1 MSTEDKDKNPIDEYL
16 ELIERAK
23 NTPVTPARPPRPT
36 QSSRPTTARDPS
48 FSRPALARLVQPSNP
63 QDPNYNQRVSPV
75 EGFLNK
81 IFAGAAG
88 TSNVLNKVIN
98 EGAPTSMT
106 GAFGPDRRANMEQAR
121 QAYREQGVAAIPEAG
136 FSPEQE
142 YWKAGAAAA
151 WNSDYTNPNLVW
163 GSDVINNYFTSRGKE
178 ALNRE
183 DASFGERAGLFAGGL
198 AIDILGD
205 PITYVPGGILVS
217 GVRGAIRGAQAAK
230 GAAKVPAAVK
240 GVYSGAQGTA
250 YKVGK
255 FSGRP
260 KPVGLR
266 QWAELRQ
273 YDSVA
278 RVAARQQI
286 PLDDLFK
293 VASGQIAA
301 EALAKSVNTF
311 TSGTK
316 RATNYTAQDITQIVD
331 DLGQG
336 GGLNAA
342 ERMHYGALTS
352 PTGDRYW
359 AQPRTTSQP
368 MPAGTRAYGA
378 APPKTQQNFNPW
390 ASMSDGVAPPPV
402 GVHNTFGKT
411 SLGALN
417 LPPTATYE
425 DAGASLTNIMR
436 NPDVPQAQKD
446 AAFEAYQEIIETL
459 PSNRRIGDVI
469 ENIIANIPNPA
480 VATKIAEK
488 VAEVPLETPS
498 QQVGQLKT
506 IIDELADADAA
517 VGFQPQLAGLEA
529 PEMAAR
535 SRIFEA
541 FIDSVDSG
549 INDVYTNSERAKY
562 RMLLEPDENLT
573 EILFGTNKAWSGIQ
587 EAYMDR
593 VGGIAEAGADSVYNG
608 IKALAELPIEIPGY
622 TQRARE
628 LVLRTEAAD
637 ATERSTI
644 INNLNRTY
652 EESLVK
658 VGALDDMGRPINVG
672 ETAWQ
677 SIDETG
683 VLPAQAL
690 TAEIPETAT
699 ELGKFVNIFG
709 DIVED
714 PAFDLTKALQGGTGK
729 AIADLD
735 AGIDPAV
742 ASKELRRVLDA
753 GENFATTAN
762 REGLKG
768 ADSIV
773 GRTPTTASKTLKQ
786 AGLKEL
792 VAPNV
797 PRVLDDI
804 YDHVVGFARVP
815 LKKDD
820 WVDSLKRVAATDAAV
835 APRAIKIIKAL
846 GLNNPPFDAAKI
858 QEAYANYIKSFEKLR
873 DMKFPNELGGRI
885 DDTAGVDM
893 FGRIFRE
900 DYAEFGDPLKK
911 QIFYG
916 KAGAVTYAE
925 SGLAKTNVAKTRG
938 TFVKELEA
946 RQTARLERGN
956 TIAELGQA
964 AALGERRK
972 LAGDK
977 PGAPFT
983 SRDKW
988 RYSSLEDVA
997 NDPIRR
1003 RATDGAWITKPE
1015 TLVKVVTEGDVSA
1028 SAANLVENLKLS
1040 RKLDEG
1046 LEQILPG
1053 MKYRQTPALTKVLY
1067 EKTSVRE
1074 MSETSG
1080 RGTTQVIAQTR
1091 AALETQSETISDILR
1106 QAAQRFRTTAKAPKN
1121 TFKDFTRTLQ
1131 GQRGVEVFKY
1141 DQGRSIPDMTVDGK
1155 IVEGSDVDFLR
1166 DFPDMALPS
1175 ENSFAETTEKLAY
1188 VNMEP
1193 VRGALDNVLD
1203 AASIP
1208 EDLKA
1213 NIRPILWNSILDNMS
1228 GLKGGEINVNFN
1240 KVIDDFVDTP
1250 FRTGKSKIA
1259 VEIEAEAGLTETVL
1273 RNAGET
1279 LKKWNEEYGYTAP
1292 PAQTLATSAKTYN
1305 SALYKSL
1312 EASESLDGYIDQVE
1326 KIFAEL
1332 SLNHKNIDPTWLKK
1346 TAEVIARG
1354 TGDTQFDAQ
1363 KSSGEALFDYIKSKT
1378 PQLKGLLT
1386 ESKVREIAQFD
1397 AINKYTLLNGDVIAR
1412 MAEGTNPSKLLTE
1425 TRAVASAQ
1433 IAKIINKTE
1442 AEAVRAASLAGYSAS
1457 IARLGSQ
1464 GATKRV
1470 PGTRWRTYQQNA
1482 VYTAYKAAKSVIDQ
1496 KFAPG
1501 TIENWNATII
1511 ASRDLR
1517 ALLRESGIVETTV
1530 MRPFGGKI
1538 VPRETGDVDFSYTS
1552 WLDVMDASIS
1562 ATPKTGLG
1570 TGLPEDVF
1578 RVALDLHKVNG
1589 LTFPQTVLAESGIMA
1604 MKMAGAGMDE
1614 TTRIAWLYDFIK
1626 YQIGKIPAG
1635 KAYADD
1641 ITADVS
1647 TPTSK
1652 LVAMLAR
1659 SIGSDDVV
1667 KNLNQRHINAGAL
1680 AVAVAERNSS
1690 QISEPIL
1697 RAVENVANNIYATP
1711 GDVNKAL
1718 TRSVDMLRKELAQ
1731 RGYGKGSLESLISL
1745 KSLERVIAEN
1755 VSANTISGARV
1766 GERMARAAET
1776 PATQKQAANAVRS
1789 ETAKSTYEMADNI
1802 TVQDLLGKLHQ
1813 ALKPEATE
1821 TALENVIREIMHMS
1835 DYSIKTTQDLMQFVS
1850 QQPNTMRKPV
1860 VQATPQTPGSPPT
1873 VRALG
1878 LVADRLEYERQPLGD
1893 AYFRLEADGVTGKEL
1908 DEAFAA
1914 FDEVDQRYQAALAA
1928 YEAARDA
1935 GQTGWGKTRPAIGGA
1950 KTETDDR
1957 IGDDIMGKGIEDS
1970 LDPEMP
1976 QNLESF
1982 QNQGA
1987 AAEVQ
1992 LRASVRAGQQD
2003 IATARTGAQ
2012 SITDSVINTTEVRL
2026 EALARKFKKIPADVI
2041 GGLLT
2046 RVAKLKTPESKKAFV
2061 DSLPP
2066 EQQQFMEGFFWSIGH
2081 LFDSNTIART
2091 GLDSKWIDKHLFQT
2105 QLASVGKARLS
2116 PRDRNVVG
2124 WDIETAYNKLIVDVL
2139 EAGPEGGG
2147 TDWLTLFKGL
2157 NQAIYD
2163 STLMPNLAGDFSSR
2177 FGHEAAGMTAD
2188 QAKALKWV
2196 RIQTGEGAG
2205 DLARFLD
2212 ATQYFP
2218 PDMARQMANMQRMF
2232 SVKTQPDSTFGRK
2245 VLNWF
2250 DRVQGSIKSFLTL
2263 WALSHH
2269 IVASM
2274 GEATMNIIAGESNPK
2289 NFAHALRVLAAGGD
2303 ISKNPASWFRH
2314 NKTREMDIFKELGFK
2329 TSDDD
2334 AKDLVKTVIQ
2344 GGDGRG
2350 MKMTPAQIHDF
2361 FESIG
2366 IKMTNNTVEDYTYRN
2381 SQLVRDGNLLRKVV
2395 SPIIAAN
2402 RGLGHFAS
2410 TRDNVFRFQ
2419 HAMGIL
2425 RGTNPRSPKVFRTPD
2440 DAKDYIQREI
2450 FEWHPTAQSLAPF
2463 ERAFQR
2469 RAFLFYTWQRVALNR
2484 IMEATIDDP
2493 YRLGII
2499 PKAIQ
2504 SASAA
2509 MGGDPQAPGNP
2520 MPNDPRLPAFAQE
2533 HILGPAWYDQYGEVQ
2548 SIAMNS
2554 PQLDLFQTF
2563 FGGFGIDQT
2572 MTAQENIRY
2581 NLTEIPKLI
2590 VPQLSP
2596 VFKLGIEGSTGTA
2609 ISSGGPGPEITD
2621 WGQRISD
2628 TLGFS
2633 RQSIVTGIT
2642 PLSERGLFAPRD
2654 YNANSFGGLEPAEIE
2669 WLRQRTTFNLLT
2681 GLKWDQKSR
2690 FWRSAQIEQQERYA
2704 RFQRNLLNQQR
2715 EEQQ

>member
-16 ELIERAK
+16 ELIERVK
-23 NTPVTPARPPRPT
+23 NTPAQPVVPSQTPRPT
-36 QSSRPTTARDPS
+36 QPARPQQPQRDPS
-48 FSRPALARLVQPSNP
+48 FSRPALARLVQPSNS

-106 GAFGPDRRANMEQAR
+106 GAFGPNRRANMEQAR
-121 QAYREQGVAAIPEAG
+121 QAYREQGLAAIPEPE

-230 GAAKVPAAVK
+230 GAAKVPAAAK

-301 EALAKSVNTF
+301 ETLAKSVNTF

-331 DLGQG
+331 DLGRG
-336 GGLNAA
+336 GGLGAA

-352 PTGDRYW
+352 PTGERYW

-368 MPAGTRAYGA
+368 TPAGTRAYGA
-378 APPKTQQNFNPW
+378 APPRTQQNFNPW
-390 ASMSDGVAPPPV
+390 SSMSDGVAPPPA
-402 GVHNTFGKT
+402 GVHNTFGKST
-411 SLGALN
+411 LGALN

-446 AAFEAYQEIIETL
+446 AAFEAYQEIVETL

-488 VAEVPLETPS
+488 VAEAPLETPS

-529 PEMAAR
+529 PEMMTR

-628 LVLRTEAAD
+628 IVLRAEAAD
-637 ATERSTI
+637 TTERATI

-658 VGALDDMGRPINVG
+658 VGALDDMGRPFNLN
-672 ETAWQ
+672 EYAWRDVADMGGIAP
-677 SIDETG
+677 SRI
-683 VLPAQAL
+683 PAS
-690 TAEIPETAT
+690 EIPETAT
-699 ELGKFVNIFG
+699 EFGKFVNIFG

-773 GRTPTTASKTLKQ
+773 GRTLNTRRSA
-786 AGLKEL
+786 AAYNDGLKEL

-835 APRAIKIIKAL
+835 APRAIKLIKTL
-846 GLNNPPFDAAKI
+846 GLNNPPFDAAKL
-858 QEAYANYIKSFEKLR
+858 QEAYAKYIKSFENLR
-873 DMKFPNELGGRI
+873 DMKFPDELGGGI

-893 FGRIFRE
+893 FGRVFRE
-900 DYAEFGDPLKK
+900 DYAEFGDPLQRKIIYEEGTPK
-911 QIFYG
+911 
-916 KAGAVTYAE
+916 TYAE
-925 SGLAKTNVAKTRG
+925 SSERQRKGWQQLNDGTWIPPRPKRE
-938 TFVKELEA
+938 TFVKALETRQAA
-946 RQTARLERGN
+946 RIEKGD
-956 TIAELGQA
+956 IVAELGQA
-964 AALGERRK
+964 AALRERAQ
-972 LAGDK
+972 LA
-977 PGAPFT
+977 AQA
-983 SRDKW
+983 
-988 RYSSLEDVA
+988 SLIA
-997 NDPIRR
+997 SDPIRR
-1003 RATDGAWITKPE
+1003 RVTDGSWITKPE
-1015 TLVKVVTEGDVSA
+1015 TLVKVVTEGDISA

-1053 MKYRQTPALTKVLY
+1053 MKYRQTPAQPKLVY
-1067 EKTSVRE
+1067 EETSVRKL
-1074 MSETSG
+1074 SETSG
-1080 RGTTQVIAQTR
+1080 RGTPQVIAQTR
-1091 AALETQSETISDILR
+1091 AALETQSETISDILQ

-1141 DQGRSIPDMTVDGK
+1141 DGGSGTPDKIVNGK
-1155 IVEGSDVDFLR
+1155 IVEGSDVDFLGQN
-1166 DFPDMALPS
+1166 FPDTALP
-1175 ENSFAETTEKLAY
+1175 FAATEKLAY

-1203 AASIP
+1203 AAGIP

-1213 NIRPILWNSILDNMS
+1213 NIRPILWNGILDNMS
-1228 GLKGGEINVNFN
+1228 GLKGGEISVNFN

-1250 FRTGKSKIA
+1250 FRTGNSKVA
-1259 VEIEAEAGLTETVL
+1259 VEIETETGLTETVL
-1273 RNAGET
+1273 RNAGEA
-1279 LKKWNEEYGYTAP
+1279 LKGWNKDYGYTP
-1292 PAQTLATSAKTYN
+1292 PPTQTLTSSAKTYN
-1305 SALYKSL
+1305 SGLYKSL

-1412 MAEGTNPSKLLTE
+1412 MAQSTNPSRLLTE

-1442 AEAVRAASLAGYSAS
+1442 AEAVRAASLAGYRAS
-1457 IARLGSQ
+1457 IARLGAQ

-1496 KFAPG
+1496 KFAAG

-1538 VPRETGDVDFSYTS
+1538 TPKETGDVDFSYTS

-1562 ATPKTGLG
+1562 ATPKTGVG

-1578 RVALDLHKVNG
+1578 RVALDIHKVDG

-1614 TTRIAWLYDFIK
+1614 TTRIAWLYDFMK

-1635 KAYADD
+1635 KAYAAA

-1667 KNLNQRHINAGAL
+1667 KNLNQRHVNAGAL

-1690 QISEPIL
+1690 EISDPIL

-1718 TRSVDMLRKELAQ
+1718 TRSVDMLRKELTK

-1745 KSLERVIAEN
+1745 KSLERVIADN

-1776 PATQKQAANAVRS
+1776 PATQKQAANVVRS
-1789 ETAKSTYEMADNI
+1789 ETAKNTYEMADNI

-1860 VQATPQTPGSPPT
+1860 VQATPRTPGMPPSP
-1873 VRALG
+1873 RDLG
-1878 LVADRLEYERQPLGD
+1878 RMVEGLREESDDLFRIYYDLETS
-1893 AYFRLEADGVTGKEL
+1893 GVTGKAL
-1908 DEAFAA
+1908 SDADAA
-1914 FDEVDQRYQAALAA
+1914 FQAKDTEYRKAREA
-1928 YEAARDA
+1928 YESMVARR
-1935 GQTGWGKTRPAIGGA
+1935 GIPSVLKEPGA
-1950 KTETDDR
+1950 TATDDR

-1987 AAEVQ
+1987 VAEVQ
-1992 LRASVRAGQQD
+1992 LRSSIRAGQQD

-2026 EALARKFKKIPADVI
+2026 EALARKFKNIPADVI
-2041 GGLLT
+2041 GGLLL
-2046 RVAKLKTPESKKAFV
+2046 RVAKLKTPESKKAFI

-2188 QAKALKWV
+2188 QAKALGWV

-2425 RGTNPRSPKVFRTPD
+2425 RGTNPRSPKVFRTLD

-2493 YRLGII
+2493 YRIGII

-2504 SASAA
+2504 NLSAA
-2509 MGGDPQAPGNP
+2509 MGGDPQSPGNP

-2609 ISSGGPGPEITD
+2609 ISPGGPGPEITD

-2642 PLSERGLFAPRD
+2642 PLSERGFFAPRD

-2690 FWRSAQIEQQERYA
+2690 FWRSAQMEQQERYA
-2704 RFQRNLLNQQR
+2704 RFQRNLLNQQQ

>member
-1 MSTEDKDKNPIDEYL
+1 MSTENEDKNPVDEYL
-16 ELIERAK
+16 ELIERVK
-23 NTPVTPARPPRPT
+23 NTPATPAQPRQTQPT
-36 QSSRPTTARDPS
+36 LPGGRLTQPTPTPGGSRG
-48 FSRPALARLVQPSNP
+48 RLTSAVLP
-63 QDPNYNQRVSPV
+63 QIQEPNYATKVSPV

-88 TSNVLNKVIN
+88 GANVLNKVIN

-106 GAFGPDRRANMEQAR
+106 GAFGPQRRANMEQAQ
-121 QAYREQGVAAIPEAG
+121 QAYRDQGLAAIPQPG

-142 YWKAGAAAA
+142 YWREGYAAA

-163 GSDVINNYFTSRGKE
+163 GADVINNYLTSRGKQ
-178 ALNRE
+178 ALNRD
-183 DASFGERAGLFAGGL
+183 DASFGERASLFAGGL
-198 AIDILGD
+198 ALDIFLD
-205 PITYVPGGILVS
+205 PITYIPGGILAS
-217 GVRGAIRGAQAAK
+217 SIRGAVRGAQAATGTAK
-230 GAAKVPAAVK
+230 VGAAAK

-278 RVAARQQI
+278 RIATRQQI

-293 VASGQIAA
+293 VANGQMTA
-301 EALAKSVNTF
+301 EALAKSVNQF
-311 TSGTK
+311 TAGSS
-316 RATNYTAQDITQIVD
+316 RATNYSPEAITQIVE
-331 DLGQG
+331 DLRRG
-336 GGLNAA
+336 GGLEAA

-352 PTGDRYW
+352 PTGERYW

-368 MPAGTRAYGA
+368 TAAGVRAYGA
-378 APPKTQQNFNPW
+378 APPRTQQNFNPW
-390 ASMSDGVAPPPV
+390 SSMSDGVAPPPV
-402 GVHNTFGKT
+402 GVHNTFGKST
-411 SLGALN
+411 LGVLN

-425 DAGASLTNIMR
+425 DAGVALTNIMR
-436 NPDVPQAQKD
+436 NPDIPPAQKD
-446 AAFEAYQEIIETL
+446 AAFEAYQEIVETL
-459 PSNRRIGDVI
+459 PSGRNIGTII
-469 ENIIANIPNPA
+469 EDIIASIPNPA
-480 VATKIAEK
+480 VVTKIAEK
-488 VAEVPLETPS
+488 VAEAPVETPS

-506 IIDELADADAA
+506 IIDELAEADAA
-517 VGFQPQLAGLEA
+517 VGAQPQLAGLEA
-529 PEMAAR
+529 PEMLTRA
-535 SRIFEA
+535 RIFET

-549 INDVYTNSERAKY
+549 VDDAYTNSERAKY
-562 RMLLEPDENLT
+562 RMLLDPDENLT

-628 LVLRTEAAD
+628 FVLRTEAAD
-637 ATERSTI
+637 ATERATI
-644 INNLNRTY
+644 INNLYRTY
-652 EESLVK
+652 EESLIK

-672 ETAWQ
+672 EEAWR
-677 SIDETG
+677 SLEDLGGVAPSRLPVSET
-683 VLPAQAL
+683 
-690 TAEIPETAT
+690 PETAT

-714 PAFDLTKALQGGTGK
+714 PAFDLTKALQSGTTK
-729 AIADLD
+729 TITDLD

-762 REGLKG
+762 KEGLRG

-773 GRTPTTASKTLKQ
+773 GRTPVTTSKTLKQ
-786 AGLKEL
+786 ATLKEL

-797 PRVLDDI
+797 PRTLDDI

-820 WVDSLKRVAATDAAV
+820 WVAALQRVAATDAAV
-835 APRAIKIIKAL
+835 APRAIKVIKAL
-846 GLNNPPFDAAKI
+846 GLNNPPFDAGKL
-858 QEAYANYIKSFEKLR
+858 QNAYEKYVKSFEKIR
-873 DMKFPNELGGRI
+873 DIKFPDDVGGGI

-893 FGRIFRE
+893 FGRVFRE
-900 DYAEFGDPLKK
+900 DFAEFGDRLEK
-911 QIFYG
+911 QIFYDEAG
-916 KAGAVTYAE
+916 KPVTYAE
-925 SGLAKTNVAKTRG
+925 SGLAKPGAAKPRE
-938 TFVKELEA
+938 TFVKALEE
-946 RQTARLERGN
+946 RQTARIERGD
-956 TIAELGQA
+956 TVAELGQA
-964 AALGERRK
+964 AALRERAR
-972 LAGDK
+972 LAGKVD
-977 PGAPFT
+977 AI
-983 SRDKW
+983 
-988 RYSSLEDVA
+988 A

-1003 RATDGAWITKPE
+1003 RATDGSWITQPE

-1053 MKYRQTPALTKVLY
+1053 MKYRQTPAQPKLVY
-1067 EKTSVRE
+1067 EETSVRKL
-1074 MSETSG
+1074 SETSR
-1080 RGTTQVIAQTR
+1080 RGTKQVIAQTK
-1091 AALETQSETISDILR
+1091 AALETQSAAISDIL
-1106 QAAQRFRTTAKAPKN
+1106 QQTAQRFRTTAKAPKN
-1121 TFKDFTRTLQ
+1121 TFKDFVQTLR
-1131 GQRGVEVFKY
+1131 GRRGVEVFKY
-1141 DQGRSIPDMTVDGK
+1141 DEGRFDPDMTVDGK
-1155 IVEGSDVDFLR
+1155 IVEGSKVPFTR
-1166 DFPDMALPS
+1166 EQEFVA
-1175 ENSFAETTEKLAY
+1175 TEKLPY

-1193 VRGALDNVLD
+1193 VRGALDDVLD
-1203 AASIP
+1203 AAGIP

-1213 NIRPILWNSILDNMS
+1213 NIRPILWNSVIDNMS
-1228 GLKGGEINVNFN
+1228 ALKGGEISVNFN

-1250 FRTGKSKIA
+1250 FRTGNSRIA
-1259 VEIEAEAGLTETVL
+1259 VEVEAEMGLTETVL
-1273 RNAGET
+1273 RNTGEN
-1279 LKKWNEEYGYTAP
+1279 LKGWNKDYGYTAP
-1292 PAQTLATSAKTYN
+1292 PAQALTTSAKTYN
-1305 SALYKSL
+1305 SGLYRSL
-1312 EASESLDGYIDQVE
+1312 EASETLEGYIDQVE

-1354 TGDTQFDAQ
+1354 TGDTRFNAQ
-1363 KSSGEALFDYIKSKT
+1363 KSSGEVLFDYIKSKA

-1397 AINKYTLLNGDVIAR
+1397 AINKYTLLNGEAIAR
-1412 MAEGTNPSKLLTE
+1412 MAQTTNPSKLITE
-1425 TRAVASAQ
+1425 TRTVAARE

-1442 AEAVRAASLAGYSAS
+1442 AEAVRAASLAGYKAS
-1457 IARLGSQ
+1457 IARLGAQ

-1470 PGTRWRTYQQNA
+1470 PGTKWRTYQQNA

-1501 TIENWNATII
+1501 SIENWNATII

-1538 VPRETGDVDFSYTS
+1538 TPKETGDVDFSYTN
-1552 WLDVMDASIS
+1552 WLDVMDASLS
-1562 ATPKTGLG
+1562 ATPKTGVG

-1578 RVALDLHKVNG
+1578 RVALDLHKVDG

-1614 TTRIAWLYDFIK
+1614 TTRIAWLYDFMK
-1626 YQIGKIPAG
+1626 YQISKISG
-1635 KAYADD
+1635 YKGYADD

-1647 TPTSK
+1647 TATSK
-1652 LVAMLAR
+1652 IVAMLAR
-1659 SIGSDDVV
+1659 SIGSDNVV

-1680 AVAVAERNSS
+1680 AVSVAERNSS
-1690 QISEPIL
+1690 EIADPIL

-1718 TRSVDMLRKELAQ
+1718 TRSVDMLRKELTK

-1745 KSLERVIAEN
+1745 KSLERTIANN
-1755 VSANTISGARV
+1755 VSANTINGARV
-1766 GERMARAAET
+1766 GERMARAAEN
-1776 PATQKQAANAVRS
+1776 PATQKQAANAVRAD
-1789 ETAKSTYEMADNI
+1789 TAKNVHEMADNV

-1835 DYSIKTTQDLMQFVS
+1835 DYTIKTAQDLMQFVS

-1860 VQATPQTPGSPPT
+1860 VQATPTTPGAPPNPRDLGRIAEGLREESDDLF
-1873 VRALG
+1873 RAYY
-1878 LVADRLEYERQPLGD
+1878 DLETS
-1893 AYFRLEADGVTGKEL
+1893 GVTGKAL
-1908 DEAFAA
+1908 DDADAA
-1914 FDEVDQRYQAALAA
+1914 FQAKDAEYQAAREA
-1928 YEAARDA
+1928 YEAATA
-1935 GQTGWGKTRPAIGGA
+1935 S
-1950 KTETDDR
+1950 DDR
-1957 IGDDIMGKGIEDS
+1957 IGDDIMGKGVEDS

-1987 AAEVQ
+1987 GAELQ
-1992 LRASVRAGQQD
+1992 SRLSVRAGQQD

-2026 EALARKFKKIPADVI
+2026 EALARKFKNIPADVA
-2041 GGLLT
+2041 GGLLL
-2046 RVAKLKTPESKKAFV
+2046 RVAKLKTPESKKAFI

-2081 LFDSNTIART
+2081 LFDPNTIART
-2091 GLDSKWIDKHLFQT
+2091 GLDSQWIDKHLFQT

-2177 FGHEAAGMTAD
+2177 FGHEAAGMTAE
-2188 QAKALKWV
+2188 QAQKMGWV

-2269 IVASM
+2269 VVASM

-2334 AKDLVKTVIQ
+2334 AKGVIKTVIQ
-2344 GGDGRG
+2344 GADKRG
-2350 MKMTPAQIHDF
+2350 MKMTPEQIHDF

-2381 SQLVRDGNLLRKVV
+2381 SQLVRDGNLLRKAV
-2395 SPIIAAN
+2395 SPIIAIN

-2425 RGTNPRSPKVFRTPD
+2425 RGTNPRAPKVFRTLD

-2463 ERAFQR
+2463 ERKFQR

-2493 YRLGII
+2493 FRLGII

-2509 MGGDPQAPGNP
+2509 MGGEPGGPGRP
-2520 MPNDPRLPAFAQE
+2520 MPNDPRLPSFAQE

-2548 SIAMNS
+2548 SIAVNS
-2554 PQLDLFQTF
+2554 PQLDLMQTF
-2563 FGGFGIDQT
+2563 FGGFGVDQT
-2572 MTAQENIRY
+2572 MTAQENIKF

-2590 VPQLSP
+2590 GPQLSP
-2596 VFKLGIEGSTGTA
+2596 IFKLAIEAPQGTA
-2609 ISSGGPGPEITD
+2609 ISPSDGGPEITD
-2621 WGQRISD
+2621 WGQHISD
-2628 TLGFS
+2628 MLGFS

-2642 PLSERGLFAPRD
+2642 PLSERGFFVPRD
-2654 YNANSFGGLEPAEIE
+2654 YNANRFGNLEPAEIE

-2690 FWRSAQIEQQERYA
+2690 FWRSAQREQQERYA
-2704 RFQRNLLNQQR
+2704 RFQRNLLNQQQ